1 MRQPVKCPRT
11 GLWLARYTAPDGRV
25 LQAGRYERKRDAQ
38 KAIAEAL
45 RRAPQSGV
53 APLLVDFFNEWL
65 ERFPRHPRTQQTNSE
80 RISRY
85 ILPYLPRKGRFPIT
99 ELRRAPLRHVQAE
112 LLKSGLAKETI
123 DGAFTAFSAM
133 LRDAVDVELLDGNP
147 AHGIRVRPND
157 PRLNPA
163 RTPRARRAVP
173 PDEVGAFIRAVPPRH
188 LAVCWTTFLTGV
200 RPGELFALAR
210 ADLDRQRQMLYVH
223 QTVNKYGKL
232 ETGLKTTHHV
242 RDRERRG
249 RWTLF
254 PISLIR
260 MVESIPADIEGR
272 LYPSPRGCYWAHRN
286 FYRNVWEPAR
296 LASGTDFT
304 LYDARHTFSSRLLA
318 AGIPLLEV
326 SAWMGHS
333 LRAGGEQ
340 VNTTTRKYAHATG
353 EFTSAALRELEDF
366 IASAEAAA
374 SRRVGA

>member
-1 MRQPVKCPRT
+1 
-11 GLWLARYTAPDGRV
+11 
-25 LQAGRYERKRDAQ
+25 
-38 KAIAEAL
+38 
-45 RRAPQSGV
+45 
-53 APLLVDFFNEWL
+53 VDFFDEWL

-99 ELRRAPLRHVQAE
+99 ELRRASLRHVQAE

-133 LRDAVDVELLDGNP
+133 LRDAVDVELLDANP

-163 RTPRARRAVP
+163 RTPTKRRAVP
-173 PDEVGAFIRAVPPRH
+173 ADEVGAFMAAVPARH
-188 LAVCWTTFLTGV
+188 HAVCWTTFLTGV

-210 ADLDRQRQMLYVH
+210 ADLDRQREMLYIH

-232 ETGLKTTHHV
+232 EPGLKTTHHV

-254 PISLIR
+254 PASLIR
-260 MVESIPADIEGR
+260 MVESLPADIEGR
-272 LYPSPRGCYWAHRN
+272 LYPSPRGHYWAHRN
-286 FYRNVWEPAR
+286 FYRNVWEPAQ
-296 LASGTDFT
+296 LASGTHFT

-353 EFTSAALRELEDF
+353 EFTKAALQELEDF
-366 IASAEAAA
+366 IASAQTAA
-374 SRRVGA
+374 SRSAGA